1 MTDTQ
6 TVAGESNAETK
17 SQAEDKGAQ
26 EPTIDDLLKEFE
38 ASENPTEQQTQK
50 TDLKA
55 DDIREVVGYVREERE
70 QKSRERTDTDVA
82 AAADIVKGDLG
93 ISKERVIDSL
103 YGKANRDPRFLR
115 AFQQR
120 HENPNAWNSVLRKMH
135 DELASDLK
143 PKVDENLTDDRA
155 AVEAAVR
162 SQSTG
167 STEEPLP
174 DLGSMSDA
182 EFNEAQRKLIPR

>member
-6 TVAGESNAETK
+6 TVAGEPNAEAK
-17 SQAEDKGAQ
+17 SQTEGKGAQ
-26 EPTIDDLLKEFE
+26 EPTIDELLKEFE
-38 ASENPTEQQTQK
+38 QSETPTEQQSK
-50 TDLKA
+50 SDLKA
-55 DDIREVVGYVREERE
+55 DDIREVVDYVRETRDE
-70 QKSRERTDTDVA
+70 KSREKTDADVA
-82 AAADIVKGDLG
+82 AAAKVVKGDLG
-93 ISKERVIDSL
+93 ISEERVIDTL
-103 YGKANRDPRFLR
+103 YGRANRDPRFLT

-120 HENPNAWNSVLRKMH
+120 HENPNAWSNVLRKMH
-135 DELASDLK
+135 DELASELS
-143 PKVDENLTDDRA
+143 PQVDTNATDDRA